1 MNKRKICVVTGS
13 RAEYGLLHNLMK
25 AIKADPELQL
35 QVIATNQH
43 LSKLQGETYREIER
57 DGFSIDYKVYMAD
70 DEAPDNANSTAKSI
84 SRGVSGFADAFDVL
98 HPDLLLILG
107 DRFEMLS
114 AASTALIYRIPI
126 AHIHGGEITEG
137 AFDDAIRHAISKMSH
152 LHFTSTEAYRNRVI
166 QLGEQ
171 PGRVFNVGA
180 LGVENVMKNDYMS
193 KEEIESSL
201 NFRLTDKCFI
211 CTYHPVT
218 LSSMSSEV
226 QVLNLLEALDN
237 YKDYH
242 IIFTYSNSDTNSQII
257 IKRIQEYVDRNEGRC
272 MFISSLGH
280 RRYFSVLK
288 HMSAVLGNSS
298 SGIIEVPSF
307 GIPTLDIGDRQKGRI
322 AADSVIHCGNS
333 IEEIKEGLE
342 KVVTHSNSSTLF
354 GERSRTKNISNPY
367 YKEGTCES
375 ILITIKT
382 YPLENLV
389 QKSFYD
395 INQ

>member
-1 MNKRKICVVTGS
+1 MRKICVVTGS
-13 RAEYGLLHNLMK
+13 RAEYGILRNLMA
-25 AIKADPELQL
+25 AIKTDPELQL

-43 LSKLQGETYREIER
+43 LSKLQGETYKEIER
-57 DGFSIDYKVYMAD
+57 DGFTIDYKVYMAD

-84 SRGVSGFADAFDVL
+84 SRGVSGFADAFDSL

-107 DRFEMLS
+107 DRYEML
-114 AASTALIYRIPI
+114 AVASTALIYKIPI
-126 AHIHGGEITEG
+126 AHLHGGEITEG

-171 PGRVFNVGA
+171 PERVFNVGA
-180 LGVENVMKNDYMS
+180 LGVENVMKNDFMS
-193 KEEIESSL
+193 KEEIERSL
-201 NFRLTDKCFI
+201 NFKLTDKCFL

-226 QVLNLLEALDN
+226 QVLNLLEALDD
-237 YKDYH
+237 YMDYH

-257 IKRIQEYVDRNEGRC
+257 IRRIQEYVDKNADRC
-272 MFISSLGH
+272 MFIPSLGQ
-280 RRYFSVLK
+280 RRYFSALK
-288 HMSAVLGNSS
+288 HMTAVLGNSS

-322 AADSVIHCGNS
+322 AADSVIHCGYS

-342 KVVTHSNSSTLF
+342 KVVNLSNSSNL
-354 GERSRTKNISNPY
+354 SNICNPY
-367 YKEGTCES
+367 HKEGTCAA
-375 ILITIKT
+375 ILQIIKT
-382 YPLENLV
+382 DPLENLV

-395 INQ
+395 LK

>member
-1 MNKRKICVVTGS
+1 MRKICVVTGS
-13 RAEYGLLHNLMK
+13 RAEYGILRNLMA

-43 LSKLQGETYREIER
+43 LSKLQGETYKEIER
-57 DGFSIDYKVYMAD
+57 DGFTIDYKVYMDD
-70 DEAPDNANSTAKSI
+70 DEAPDNANTTAKSI
-84 SRGVSGFADAFDVL
+84 SRGVSGFADAFDAL

-107 DRFEMLS
+107 DRYEML
-114 AASTALIYRIPI
+114 AVASTALIYKIPI
-126 AHIHGGEITEG
+126 AHLHGGEITEG

-171 PGRVFNVGA
+171 PERVFNVGA
-180 LGVENVMKNDYMS
+180 LGVENVMKNDFMS

-201 NFRLTDKCFI
+201 NFQLTDKCLL

-218 LSSMSSEV
+218 LSNMSSEV
-226 QVLNLLEALDN
+226 QVLNLLKALDY

-257 IKRIQEYVDRNEGRC
+257 IKRIQEYVDRNKGRC
-272 MFISSLGH
+272 MFIPSLGQ
-280 RRYFSVLK
+280 RRYFSALK
-288 HMSAVLGNSS
+288 YMTAVLGNSS

-322 AADSVIHCGNS
+322 AADCVIHCGYS

-342 KVVTHSNSSTLF
+342 KVVNYPSKAIDNH
-354 GERSRTKNISNPY
+354 Y
-367 YKEGTCES
+367 YKEGTCEA
-375 ILITIKT
+375 IFNIIKN

-395 INQ
+395 LK

>member
-1 MNKRKICVVTGS
+1 MRKICVVTGS
-13 RAEYGLLHNLMK
+13 RAEYGILRNLMA

-43 LSKLQGETYREIER
+43 LSKLQGETYKEIER
-57 DGFSIDYKVYMAD
+57 DGFTIDYKVYMAD
-70 DEAPDNANSTAKSI
+70 DEAPDNANTTAKSI
-84 SRGVSGFADAFDVL
+84 SRGVSGFADAFDAL

-107 DRFEMLS
+107 DRYEML
-114 AASTALIYRIPI
+114 AVASTALIYKIPI
-126 AHIHGGEITEG
+126 AHLHGGEITEG

-171 PGRVFNVGA
+171 PERVFNVGA
-180 LGVENVMKNDYMS
+180 LGVENVMKNDFMS

-201 NFRLTDKCFI
+201 NFQLTDKCLL

-218 LSSMSSEV
+218 LSNMSSEV
-226 QVLNLLEALDN
+226 QVLNLLKALDY

-257 IKRIQEYVDRNEGRC
+257 IKRIQEYVDRNKGRC
-272 MFISSLGH
+272 MFIPSLGQ
-280 RRYFSVLK
+280 RRYISALK
-288 HMSAVLGNSS
+288 YMTAVLGNSS

-322 AADSVIHCGNS
+322 AADCVIHCGYS

-342 KVVTHSNSSTLF
+342 KVVNYPSKAIDNH
-354 GERSRTKNISNPY
+354 Y
-367 YKEGTCES
+367 YKEGTCEA
-375 ILITIKT
+375 IFNIIKN

-395 INQ
+395 LK

>member
-1 MNKRKICVVTGS
+1 MRKICVVTGS
-13 RAEYGLLHNLMK
+13 RAEYGILRNLMA
-25 AIKADPELQL
+25 AIKTDPELQL

-43 LSKLQGETYREIER
+43 LSKLQGETYKEIER
-57 DGFSIDYKVYMAD
+57 DGFTIDYKVYMAD

-84 SRGVSGFADAFDVL
+84 SRGVSGFADAFDAL

-107 DRFEMLS
+107 DRYEML
-114 AASTALIYRIPI
+114 AVASTALIYKIPI
-126 AHIHGGEITEG
+126 AHLHGGEITEG

-171 PGRVFNVGA
+171 PERVFNVGA
-180 LGVENVMKNDYMS
+180 LGVENVMKNDFIT
-193 KEEIESSL
+193 KEEIECSL
-201 NFRLTDKCFI
+201 NFTLTDNCFL

-226 QVLNLLEALDN
+226 QVLNLLEALDS

-257 IKRIQEYVDRNEGRC
+257 IKRIQEYVNKNADRC
-272 MFISSLGH
+272 MFIPSLGQ
-280 RRYFSVLK
+280 RRYFSALK
-288 HMSAVLGNSS
+288 HMTAVLGNSS

-307 GIPTLDIGDRQKGRI
+307 GISTLDIGDRQKGRI
-322 AADSVIHCGNS
+322 AADSVIHCGYS
-333 IEEIKEGLE
+333 VEEIKEGLE
-342 KVVTHSNSSTLF
+342 KVVNYRH
-354 GERSRTKNISNPY
+354 KQIDNPY
-367 YKEGTCES
+367 YKEGTCEA
-375 ILITIKT
+375 ILNTIKT

-395 INQ
+395 MK

>member
-13 RAEYGLLHNLMK
+13 RAEYGILRNLMA

-43 LSKLQGETYREIER
+43 LSKLQGETYKEIER
-57 DGFSIDYKVYMAD
+57 DGFAIDYKVYMAD

-84 SRGVSGFADAFDVL
+84 SRGVSGFVDAFDAL

-107 DRFEMLS
+107 DRYEML
-114 AASTALIYRIPI
+114 AVASTALIYKIPI
-126 AHIHGGEITEG
+126 AHLHGGEITEG

-171 PGRVFNVGA
+171 PERVFNVGA
-180 LGVENVMKNDYMS
+180 LGVENVVKSDFMS
-193 KEEIESSL
+193 MEDIESSL
-201 NFRLTDKCFI
+201 NFKLTDKCFL

-218 LSSMSSEV
+218 LSNMSSEV
-226 QVLNLLEALDN
+226 QVLNLLEALDG

-242 IIFTYSNSDTNSQII
+242 IIFTYSNSDTNSLII
-257 IKRIQEYVDRNEGRC
+257 IKRIQEYVDKNADRC
-272 MFISSLGH
+272 LFIPSLGQ
-280 RRYFSVLK
+280 RRYFSALK
-288 HMSAVLGNSS
+288 HMTAVLGNSS

-322 AADSVIHCGNS
+322 AAESVIHCGYS
-333 IEEIKEGLE
+333 VEEIMEGLD
-342 KVVTHSNSSTLF
+342 KVVNLSNSSNL
-354 GERSRTKNISNPY
+354 SNLSNPY
-367 YKEGTCES
+367 YKEGTCAA
-375 ILITIKT
+375 ILQTIKT

-395 INQ
+395 LK